1 MTIRQLPIQQPFEL
15 DKVLDG
21 SQDFRWRPWKDGW
34 HSGVLREDLIHIREI
49 DGGVE
54 YHANSDL
61 DDLLR
66 SYFRLDENLQAI
78 YDDISSRDDKI
89 AKLVKKYPHLRV
101 LRQPDPWECTV
112 SYICSANANIQKI
125 SKSVEAI
132 SEKLGDPLELDDDER
147 HTFPRSE
154 TVLKAGP
161 KPLKKLKLG
170 LKRHKKILAAAERI
184 RDGKLDLQY
193 LAHPGVCYAEAKRR
207 LMGCYGIGAK
217 VADCIALF
225 ALDKTEAFPID
236 VWVER
241 ALESYFPRQQQPTDE
256 NLVMWAQDR
265 FGEYA
270 GYANQL
276 LFHDQWSRKNRR

>member
-1 MTIRQLPIQQPFEL
+1 MMTRQFPIDQPFDLNE
-15 DKVLDG
+15 VLDG
-21 SQDFRWRPWKDGW
+21 TQDYRWRPWEDGW
-34 HSGVLREDLIHIREI
+34 HSGVLRENLIHIRQI

-54 YHANSDL
+54 YRATSDL

-78 YDDISSRDDKI
+78 YDDISSRDDKV
-89 AKLVKKYPHLRV
+89 AKLVKNYPYLRV

-125 SKSVEAI
+125 TRSVEAI
-132 SEKLGDPLELDDDER
+132 AEKLGDPLELDDDKR
-147 HTFPRSE
+147 HTFPRAE

-225 ALDKTEAFPID
+225 ALDKTEAFPVD

-270 GYANQL
+270 GYANQF
-276 LFHDQWSRKNRR
+276 LFHHQWSQKNPR

>member
-1 MTIRQLPIQQPFEL
+1 MTLRQLPIQQPFCL

-21 SQDFRWRPWKDGW
+21 TQDFRWCQREDGW
-34 HSGVLREDLIHIREI
+34 HSGVLCRNLVHIRQV

-125 SKSVEAI
+125 TKSVEAI

-184 RDGKLDLQY
+184 RDGKLDLRS
-193 LAHPGVCYAEAKRR
+193 LAQPDVTYGEAKLQ
-207 LMGCYGIGAK
+207 LMACYGIGPK

-225 ALDKTEAFPID
+225 ALDKTQAFPID
-236 VWVER
+236 TWVRR
-241 ALESYFPRQQQPTDE
+241 AVEDYFPGLDLYDE
-256 NLVMWAQDR
+256 AIVQWAQDR

-270 GYANQL
+270 GYANQF

>member
-1 MTIRQLPIQQPFEL
+1 MTSP
-15 DKVLDG
+15 
-21 SQDFRWRPWKDGW
+21 
-34 HSGVLREDLIHIREI
+34 
-49 DGGVE
+49 
-54 YHANSDL
+54 AATT
-61 DDLLR
+61 R
-66 SYFRLDENLQAI
+66 SPE
-78 YDDISSRDDKI
+78 
-89 AKLVKKYPHLRV
+89 LVKKYPHLRV

-125 SKSVEAI
+125 TKSVEAI

-184 RDGKLDLQY
+184 RDGKLDLRS
-193 LAHPGVCYAEAKRR
+193 LAQPDVTYGEAKLQ
-207 LMGCYGIGAK
+207 LMACYGIGPK

-225 ALDKTEAFPID
+225 ALDKTQAFPID
-236 VWVER
+236 TWVRR
-241 ALESYFPRQQQPTDE
+241 AVEDYFPGLDLYDE
-256 NLVMWAQDR
+256 AIVQWAQDR

-270 GYANQL
+270 GYANQF
-276 LFHDQWSRKNRR
+276 LFHDQWSRKNPPLTPIRLLHPAIPPRQELSVPPPHPVIPSAARNLRTLPKDTLAPQTGALPWIPTSPPSA

>member
-1 MTIRQLPIQQPFEL
+1 MTLRQLPIQQPFEL

-170 LKRHKKILAAAERI
+170 LKHHKKIPAAAKRI
-184 RDGKLDLQY
+184 RDGKLDLSC
-193 LAHPGVCYAEAKRR
+193 LAQQGVTYGEAKLQ
-207 LMGCYGIGAK
+207 LMACPGIGPK

-225 ALDKTEAFPID
+225 ALDKMQAFPVDTRIRNA
-236 VWVER
+236 VQC
-241 ALESYFPRQQQPTDE
+241 YFPSLELHDKHDQAI
-256 NLVMWAQDR
+256 VHWAQDR

-276 LFHDQWSRKNRR
+276 LFQSQKNPR

>member
-1 MTIRQLPIQQPFEL
+1 MTLRQLPIQQPFCL

-21 SQDFRWRPWKDGW
+21 TQDFRWRPWKDGW
-34 HSGVLREDLIHIREI
+34 HSGVLRENLIHIRQV

-54 YHANSDL
+54 YNANSDL

-66 SYFRLDENLQAI
+66 SYFRLEEDLQAI
-78 YDDISSRDDKI
+78 YDDISCRDDKI

-112 SYICSANANIQKI
+112 SYICSARSNIQKI
-125 SKSVEAI
+125 AKSVEAI
-132 SEKLGDPLELDDDER
+132 AKKLGDPMELDGDER

-184 RDGKLDLQY
+184 RDGKLDLCS
-193 LAHPGVCYAEAKRR
+193 LARPDVTYAEAKRQ
-207 LMGCYGIGAK
+207 LMACYGIGPK
-217 VADCIALF
+217 IADCIALF
-225 ALDKTEAFPID
+225 ALDKTEAFPVD
-236 VWVER
+236 GRVEE
-241 ALESYFPRQQQPTDE
+241 AVQSY
-256 NLVMWAQDR
+256 V
-265 FGEYA
+265 
-270 GYANQL
+270 
-276 LFHDQWSRKNRR
+276 SRL